1 MAGILNIGTRALL
14 ANQMALQTAGNNI
27 ANVNTPGYSRQ
38 SVLLQSVEGQF
49 SGAGFYGNGVEA
61 ASVLRSHDQFLT
73 RQAALAGSVAAS
85 DSKRLERLKQLDDLF
100 EGGPAGLGAAVSD
113 MLDAFSDVANAPTD
127 LSARTVALAR
137 VDEAAARFRA
147 MADNLGQIRD
157 GVKSELAGAVSNI
170 NSLAERIAKVN
181 AQIVQ
186 ASGSGQQPNDLLDHR
201 EQLIRELNDL
211 VQTTSIPADDGSVG
225 IFIGGSQALVL
236 GTTASRVALSPD
248 EFGDPALAK
257 LSIQQGLTTA
267 TLDEA
272 TLGGGSTAGLLR
284 FLNGD
289 LVEAGNLVGRMA
301 LALGTHM
308 NEQHRLGLEPNG
320 AAGGDLF
327 TLPPMADARAATANL
342 GSATVSV
349 AITPAPA
356 SGATSL
362 AASDYEMQFTGATT
376 GTVRRLSDG
385 QVTAFAGGVAVVD
398 GLTLSVS
405 AGAIAGDRFLVAPF
419 RDAAVRIDTAFA
431 SPTSLA
437 MASPVA
443 GRLGASNTGSLTMQS
458 LQAQSADPNLT
469 QTVTLT
475 FTSGAN
481 FNVTGTGTGNPV
493 GMAYVPGQ
501 AISFNGWSLTLKGAP
516 KAGDSFVVGANLFAA
531 TTAGN
536 AEALMAVRDTP
547 MFDGAPASEGY
558 ASVMSQVGVRV
569 QSASYAASVSQAI
582 ATHVES
588 DRTAVSGVNLDEEAA
603 RLLQYQQA
611 YQASAKM
618 LQVSQSM
625 FDSLLRN
632 LGL

>member
-49 SGAGFYGNGVEA
+49 SGAGFYGNGVDA
-61 ASVLRSHDQFLT
+61 TSVLRSHDQFLT

-113 MLDAFSDVANAPTD
+113 MLDSFSDVASAPTD
-127 LSARTVALAR
+127 LSARTIALAR

-157 GVKSELAGAVSNI
+157 GVKGELGGAVANI
-170 NSLAERIAKVN
+170 NSLAARIAKVN

-186 ASGSGQQPNDLLDHR
+186 TTGSGQQPNDLLDHR
-201 EQLIRELNDL
+201 EQLIRELNQL
-211 VQTTSIPADDGSVG
+211 VQTTSIPADDGTVG

-236 GTTASRVALSPD
+236 GTTASKVTLSAD
-248 EFGDPALAK
+248 DFGDPSLAK
-257 LSIQQGLTTA
+257 LSIQQGNTTA
-267 TLDEA
+267 LLDEG
-272 TLGGGSTAGLLR
+272 TLGGGSAAGLLR

-301 LALGTHM
+301 LALGTRM
-308 NEQHRLGLEPNG
+308 NEQHRLGLEPTG
-320 AAGGDLF
+320 APGGDLF
-327 TLPPMADARAATANL
+327 TMPPMANARAATANL
-342 GSATVSV
+342 GTATVSV
-349 AITPAPA
+349 AVTPPPA

-362 AASDYEMQFTGATT
+362 AASDYEMQFTGATS

-398 GLTLSVS
+398 GLTLSAS
-405 AGAIAGDRFLVAPF
+405 AGASAGDRFLIAPYRDVAS
-419 RDAAVRIDTAFA
+419 RIDTAFA

-443 GRLGASNTGSLTMQS
+443 GRLGAGNTGSLTMQS
-458 LQAQSADPNLT
+458 LQVQSADVNLT

-481 FNVTGTGTGNPV
+481 FNVAGTGTGNPV
-493 GMAYVPGQ
+493 GVAYVPGQ
-501 AISFNGWSLTLKGAP
+501 AISFNGWSLSLKGAP
-516 KAGDSFVVGANLFAA
+516 KAGDTFVVGANLFAA

-558 ASVMSQVGVRV
+558 ASVMSQIGVRV
-569 QSASYAASVSQAI
+569 QSASYASSVSQAI

-588 DRTAVSGVNLDEEAA
+588 DRTAISGVNLDEEAA
-603 RLLQYQQA
+603 RLLQFQQA